1 MLILLLYEAMRT
13 ELYYVDWQGPTDK
26 VHTPKSVKL
35 KDIKNITEL

>member
-26 VHTPKSVKL
+26 VHTPKVLS
-35 KDIKNITEL
+35 